1 MASTTLTYTKPY
13 HKIRL
18 NLKVKADI
26 SLWLQF
32 LDNFNGQCFLPEKDW
47 ISNETLKLFTDSSGN
62 PELGCGVYF
71 NGLCAQ
77 LRWPWR
83 ISHLMKNMSFL
94 EMVPVVLAMFLWV
107 TSLENKKILF
117 YIDSNAL
124 VSIVNK
130 RSSKDTWIMKMI
142 RPFVLITMKHNV
154 QFKAIHIES
163 ANNG

>member
-1 MASTTLTYTKPY
+1 MVS
-13 HKIRL
+13 
-18 NLKVKADI
+18 VF
-26 SLWLQF
+26 SQ
-32 LDNFNGQCFLPEKDW
+32 EKDW

-62 PELGCGVYF
+62 PELDCGVYF
-71 NGLCAQ
+71 NGLWAQ

-83 ISHLMKNMSFL
+83 NSHLMKNMSFL

-142 RPFVLITMKHNV
+142 RPFVLITMKNNV
-154 QFKAIHIES
+154 QFKAIHIEKCQQWLMQYHVFR
-163 ANNG
+163 

>member
-1 MASTTLTYTKPY
+1 MVS
-13 HKIRL
+13 
-18 NLKVKADI
+18 VF
-26 SLWLQF
+26 SQ
-32 LDNFNGQCFLPEKDW
+32 EKDW
-47 ISNETLKLFTDSSGN
+47 ISNETLKLFTDSIGN

-71 NGLCAQ
+71 NGLWAQ

-83 ISHLMKNMSFL
+83 NSHLMKNMSFL

-142 RPFVLITMKHNV
+142 RPFVLITMKNNV
-154 QFKAIHIES
+154 QFKAIHIEKC
-163 ANNG
+163 

>member
-1 MASTTLTYTKPY
+1 MVS
-13 HKIRL
+13 
-18 NLKVKADI
+18 VF
-26 SLWLQF
+26 SL
-32 LDNFNGQCFLPEKDW
+32 EKDW

-71 NGLCAQ
+71 NGLWAQ

-83 ISHLMKNMSFL
+83 NSHLMKNMSFL
-94 EMVPVVLAMFLWV
+94 EMVPLVLAMFLWV
-107 TSLENKKILF
+107 TSLENKNILFYIDNSALATSLENNKILF

-154 QFKAIHIES
+154 QFKAIHIKKCQQWLMQYHVFR
-163 ANNG
+163 

>member
-1 MASTTLTYTKPY
+1 MVS
-13 HKIRL
+13 
-18 NLKVKADI
+18 VF
-26 SLWLQF
+26 SQ
-32 LDNFNGQCFLPEKDW
+32 EKDW

-71 NGLCAQ
+71 NGLWAQ

-83 ISHLMKNMSFL
+83 NSHLMKNMSFL

-142 RPFVLITMKHNV
+142 RPFVLITMKNNV
-154 QFKAIHIES
+154 QFKAIHIEKC
-163 ANNG
+163 

>member
-1 MASTTLTYTKPY
+1 MVS
-13 HKIRL
+13 
-18 NLKVKADI
+18 VF
-26 SLWLQF
+26 SL
-32 LDNFNGQCFLPEKDW
+32 EKDW

-71 NGLCAQ
+71 NGLWAQ

-83 ISHLMKNMSFL
+83 NSHLMKNMSFL
-94 EMVPVVLAMFLWV
+94 EMVPLVLAMFLWV

-117 YIDSNAL
+117 YIDSNSL

-142 RPFVLITMKHNV
+142 RPFVLITMKNNV
-154 QFKAIHIES
+154 QFKAIHIEKCQQWLMQYHVFR
-163 ANNG
+163 

>member
-1 MASTTLTYTKPY
+1 MVS
-13 HKIRL
+13 
-18 NLKVKADI
+18 VF
-26 SLWLQF
+26 SQ
-32 LDNFNGQCFLPEKDW
+32 EKDW

-71 NGLCAQ
+71 NGLWAQ

-83 ISHLMKNMSFL
+83 NSHLMKNMSFL

-142 RPFVLITMKHNV
+142 RPFVLITMKNNV
-154 QFKAIHIES
+154 QFKAIHIEKCQQWLMQYHVFR
-163 ANNG
+163 

>member
-1 MASTTLTYTKPY
+1 MVS
-13 HKIRL
+13 
-18 NLKVKADI
+18 VF
-26 SLWLQF
+26 SQ
-32 LDNFNGQCFLPEKDW
+32 EKDW
-47 ISNETLKLFTDSSGN
+47 ISNETLKLFTDSIGN

-71 NGLCAQ
+71 NGLWAQ

-83 ISHLMKNMSFL
+83 NSHLMKNMSFL

-142 RPFVLITMKHNV
+142 RPFVLITMKNNV
-154 QFKAIHIES
+154 QFKAIHIEKCQQWLMQYHVFR
-163 ANNG
+163 

>member
-1 MASTTLTYTKPY
+1 MVS
-13 HKIRL
+13 
-18 NLKVKADI
+18 VF
-26 SLWLQF
+26 SL
-32 LDNFNGQCFLPEKDW
+32 EKDW

-71 NGLCAQ
+71 NGLWAQ

-83 ISHLMKNMSFL
+83 NSHLMKNMSFL

-142 RPFVLITMKHNV
+142 RPFVLITMKNNV
-154 QFKAIHIES
+154 QFKAIHIEKCQQWLMQYHVFR
-163 ANNG
+163 

>member
-1 MASTTLTYTKPY
+1 MVS
-13 HKIRL
+13 
-18 NLKVKADI
+18 VF
-26 SLWLQF
+26 SQ
-32 LDNFNGQCFLPEKDW
+32 EKDW
-47 ISNETLKLFTDSSGN
+47 ISNETLKLFTDSIGN

-71 NGLCAQ
+71 NGLWAQ

-83 ISHLMKNMSFL
+83 NSHLMKNMSFL

-142 RPFVLITMKHNV
+142 RPFVLITMKNNV
-154 QFKAIHIES
+154 QFKAIHIKKCQQWLMQYCVFR
-163 ANNG
+163 